1 MKTTAGF
8 LIALAL
14 PLLIGGCASAQ
25 FTKLSKNQAVIS
37 TRAAPVC
44 HTTGAVSVAN
54 QMAAIST
61 IREGYQRFIVLGIG
75 SQDNTR
81 VFASGP
87 TYANTT
93 GQVTTFGNTAYGSA
107 RTTYG
112 GSTMMVA
119 GSNNAQMQIVMLNP
133 GDDGFENGIDARQTL
148 GPDWQKRVDE
158 GITNCLG

>member
-1 MKTTAGF
+1 MNSMPVLLTA
-8 LIALAL
+8 ALAAMAL
-14 PLLIGGCASAQ
+14 SGCASAQ
-25 FTKLSKNQAVIS
+25 MTKLSKNQAVIS

-81 VFASGP
+81 VFSTGP

-93 GQVTTFGNTAYGSA
+93 GQISTFGNTAYGTA

-112 GSTMMVA
+112 GSTLMVA

-133 GDDGFENGIDARQTL
+133 GDSGFEDGIDARRTL
-148 GPDWQKRVDE
+148 GPDWQERVE
-158 GITNCLG
+158 KGVTNCLG